1 MQIKN
6 LKVFCDV
13 VNRNSFSKA
22 ATDNDMTQSGAS
34 QAVQQ
39 LEEFLQVKLIDRSK
53 RPFVLTAE
61 GSAFYTGCTQIVRQ
75 FEALAEEV
83 RSIGQEI
90 SGRATVA
97 SIYSIGLSYV
107 PDIQKQFRE
116 KYPKAEV
123 RFLHEHPDEIYRM
136 VEQGLADFGL
146 VSFPQQSRTI
156 MTTHWRDEPMLLVA
170 DDSHRLAGR
179 KLVTPEDLGLETLV
193 AFAPNLRIRH
203 EIDRYLRQIGITMPI
218 VAEFDNI
225 DSIKHG
231 LSVNSA
237 VAFLPEPTVREE
249 LLSGK
254 LLALSCP
261 WLELLRPLGVIQRKN
276 SSLGRT
282 ARGLLELMQ
291 QLAASEEEAAA
302 ASVADGHDAE
312 LIAAKRS
319 FEIPA
324 GPLEAVPS
332 GDVKAK
338 RKAHR
343 EQDRAAVAS

>member
-13 VNRNSFSKA
+13 VGRHSFSKA
-22 ATDNDMTQSGAS
+22 AADNDMTQSGAS

-61 GSAFYTGCTQIVRQ
+61 GSAFHAGCSQIVRQ
-75 FEALAEEV
+75 FESLAEEV
-83 RSIGQEI
+83 RSLGQEI

-107 PDIQKQFRE
+107 PEIQKQFKD

-136 VEQGLADFGL
+136 VEQGIADFGL

-156 MTTHWRDEPMLLVA
+156 VTKHWCEEPMLLVA
-170 DDSHRLAGR
+170 TESHRLASR
-179 KLVTPEDLGLETLV
+179 KLVTPEDLGLEALV

-203 EIDRYLRQIGITMPI
+203 EIDRYLRQLGISMQI
-218 VAEFDNI
+218 IAEFDNI

-231 LSVNSA
+231 LTVNA
-237 VAFLPEPTVREE
+237 GVAFLPEPTVREE
-249 LLSGK
+249 IAAGRLV
-254 LLALSCP
+254 ALQCP
-261 WLELLRPLGVIQRKN
+261 WLKLNRPLGIIQRKN
-276 SSLGRT
+276 STLGRT

-291 QLAASEEEAAA
+291 QLANASGDEIACIEACDTDLMSAKRTFDEPVSADAAHAGASE
-302 ASVADGHDAE
+302 SS
-312 LIAAKRS
+312 KR
-319 FEIPA
+319 P
-324 GPLEAVPS
+324 
-332 GDVKAK
+332 K
-338 RKAHR
+338 HR